1 MKAHVNEPLPP
12 TPSPWGKG
20 KRCGARLVMQY
31 KEMRLDNP
39 IMLTPQEFLQGIP
52 DNLWAR

>member
-1 MKAHVNEPLPP
+1 MSRSLPLPVLGAKE
-12 TPSPWGKG
+12 S
-20 KRCGARLVMQY
+20 GARLVMQY